1 MNTTNCIDWL
11 SLSGTLDLEKQIRS
25 TKFKFKLGMPVQ
37 AIKRY
42 QQGFEL
48 KPAGTL
54 FISGTEKQGSLLT
67 LTGGQM
73 QTLRD
78 ICHDDGIVLSELLP
92 FTKCSRIDF
101 AVDIYQDVKLI
112 ELETLIIQEDY
123 YTKFKS
129 DPLKV
134 AGISGKS
141 GYTLYFGSP
150 KSERRIRVYDK
161 AAELKLL
168 NLAWSRVELQNRK
181 KRADLLARDMNKG
194 AWQDVG
200 KASIRDCLNFPTV
213 SWWVAAVSGG
223 DVPLSTLPRKL
234 SKFENWLEFQ
244 VKPAIEK
251 RIENGSN
258 IEFIRKWLDD
268 LAIS

>member
-1 MNTTNCIDWL
+1 METTNCIDWL
-11 SLSGTLDLEKQIRS
+11 SLSGTLDLESQIRS
-25 TKFKFKLGMPVQ
+25 SKFHFKLGMPVQ

-54 FISGTEKQGSLLT
+54 FISDSEKQGTLLT
-67 LTGGQM
+67 LTGSQM

-112 ELETLIIQEDY
+112 DLETLIIQEDY

-150 KSERRIRVYDK
+150 KSERRIRIYDK

-168 NLAWSRVELQNRK
+168 NLAWQRVELQNRK
-181 KRADLLARDMNKG
+181 KRANLLANDMNKS
-194 AWQDVG
+194 AWQAVG
-200 KASIRDCLNFPTV
+200 KAAIRDCLNFPTV
-213 SWWVAAVSGG
+213 SWWVDAVAGG
-223 DVPLSTLPRKL
+223 DVPLSRLPRKL

-258 IEFIRKWLDD
+258 IEFIREWLDD
-268 LAIS
+268 LAIN